1 MSVPTAPEAPAP
13 SHRKI
18 WIAGAFALGVLA
30 VLLWLETPVRNGLQ
44 SAWFDGLQVASPRVI
59 QSMPATVVAIDEK
72 SLAELGQWPWPRTTL
87 AALIDAIARYQ
98 PAAIGI
104 DILMPE
110 ADRLSPERL
119 LADARSQDP
128 ILAERLARL
137 PTHDAALARSLA
149 AAPTVMAFAGAPAP
163 TGATV
168 RVPPMTISGGA
179 GGRQSLAIARLAG
192 VTRSVD
198 VLDEAAAG
206 HGVISVGN
214 NEAVIRR
221 IPLVFDIDG
230 TLAPAL
236 SIEMLRVAVGQP
248 AHRVAVNGSAVRA
261 IAFGDFSTSTERDGA
276 VRVYYSHRDA
286 RRFISAID
294 VLKGDVD
301 PQRLAQKLVLIGM
314 TGQGLIDYQLTPLRE
329 RMPGSEIH
337 AQLLENLFDETLL
350 ARPDW
355 GTLAELAMFLLL
367 GGLLVYATP
376 RWKPRDAA
384 LLAIACVAL
393 PTLIAYFAFRSRH
406 WLLDAATPAV
416 GLLVLFGMLLVLAL
430 AEAARQRRSLE
441 RVVQAQ
447 REQAAYVAGELEAAH
462 RIQTGILPH
471 ADLLRD
477 DPRID
482 LAATMTTA
490 REVGGDLYDFF
501 RLGENRLF
509 FIVGDVAGKGL
520 SASIFMAVS
529 KALYKSSALRDAS
542 GSIGELMSVANAEVS
557 RDNSESLFV
566 TAFAATL
573 DLQSGVLDYC
583 NAGNEN
589 PWVLASGRAGLGRL
603 DGDGGPPLCAI
614 DDYAYQGSEYRLAPG
629 EFVVIVTDGV
639 TEAQNKSGELYG
651 GARLEALLA
660 ALDPGRMSAA
670 GPPQGANYPGVRS
683 AEGSPMSAED
693 IVTAVCADVSTFVAG
708 AEPSDDLTVL
718 VLRWRGGG

>member
-1 MSVPTAPEAPAP
+1 MPRYAGV
-13 SHRKI
+13 
-18 WIAGAFALGVLA
+18 IA
-30 VLLWLETPVRNGLQ
+30 N
-44 SAWFDGLQVASPRVI
+44 
-59 QSMPATVVAIDEK
+59 ID
-72 SLAELGQWPWPRTTL
+72 P
-87 AALIDAIARYQ
+87 IDA
-98 PAAIGI
+98 
-104 DILMPE
+104 
-110 ADRLSPERL
+110 
-119 LADARSQDP
+119 
-128 ILAERLARL
+128 
-137 PTHDAALARSLA
+137 
-149 AAPTVMAFAGAPAP
+149 
-163 TGATV
+163 
-168 RVPPMTISGGA
+168 
-179 GGRQSLAIARLAG
+179 
-192 VTRSVD
+192 
-198 VLDEAAAG
+198 AAAG
-206 HGVISVGN
+206 HGVISVEPSN
-214 NEAVIRR
+214 AVFRR
-221 IPLVFDIDG
+221 FPLVVDLNG
-230 TLAPAL
+230 TLAPTLAT
-236 SIEMLRVAVGQP
+236 EMLRVALNEP
-248 AHRVAVNGSAVRA
+248 SVRLWRGA
-261 IAFGDFSTSTERDGA
+261 AGVRGLSIGDFSVPTEPDGA
-276 VRVYYSHRDA
+276 ITLWYSHGDA
-286 RRFISAID
+286 RRFVSAAD
-294 VLKGDVD
+294 VLAGRVD
-301 PQRLAQKLVLIGM
+301 AEALQHKLVIIGA
-314 TGQGLIDYQLTPLRE
+314 TGGGLRDDYRATPLGE
-329 RMPGSEIH
+329 PMPGSELQ
-337 AQLLENLFDETLL
+337 AQLLENLFDRSYLRRPAW
-350 ARPDW
+350 ARW
-355 GTLAELAMFLLL
+355 AELAVFVALGLLL
-367 GGLLVYATP
+367 IHATP
-376 RWKPRDAA
+376 RWRPHRVAW
-384 LLAIACVAL
+384 LAFGCVAASAAA
-393 PTLIAYFAFRSRH
+393 AYGAFRGGR
-406 WLLDAATPAV
+406 LLFDATPSASLLLLFSV
-416 GLLVLFGMLLVLAL
+416 LLVMTLA
-430 AEAARQRRSLE
+430 AAAKRRRRLE

-651 GARLEALLA
+651 SARLEALLA
-660 ALDPGRMSAA
+660 ALDPA
-670 GPPQGANYPGVRS
+670 GV
-683 AEGSPMSAED
+683 SAED

-718 VLRWRGGG
+718 VLRWCGGG